1 MSQEELVRADAGS
14 KKRHGRKE
22 FDAIA
27 QMVGVTRAG
36 VAHVVMNERRFER
49 LVLVMF
55 CELIGVANHQI
66 TRAQSGEAL
75 NRDLTYL
82 CY

>member
-27 QMVGVTRAG
+27 QMVGVTRASR
-36 VAHVVMNERRFER
+36 M
-49 LVLVMF
+49 
-55 CELIGVANHQI
+55 
-66 TRAQSGEAL
+66 S
-75 NRDLTYL
+75 
-82 CY
+82 